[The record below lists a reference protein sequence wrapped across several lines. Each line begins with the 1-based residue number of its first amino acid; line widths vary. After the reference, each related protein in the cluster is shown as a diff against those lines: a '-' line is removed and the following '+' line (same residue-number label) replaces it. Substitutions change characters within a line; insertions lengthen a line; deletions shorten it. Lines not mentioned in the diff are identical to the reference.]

1 MKLGLALSGGGIR
14 GAVHIGV
21 LKAFEECGIKID
33 IIGGTSSGSLVA
45 ALYAMGYT
53 PVHIYELFKRY
64 GKTITTMGAGSII
77 NGVGGYIVNKKFNIS
92 GISDGN
98 SIEELY
104 NEFASRK
111 NIYKMSDMKMPIVI
125 PTIDIKDGKEY
136 VFTSKENKSQ
146 GKNQNKAQ
154 NINHNQTHNKS
165 YNKYI
170 TDISVGA
177 AVRASSSFPGVFCP
191 YEYENHIFLDGGTID
206 NIPVSEV
213 IKCGA
218 NKVITV
224 NFAPIEIDGN
234 SNVMDIVLRTI
245 DIMGNKIIENDVE
258 KSDFILTIPTDDK
271 IGFLDSNQIEK
282 CYKCGYKTAMEKIKE
297 IHKILLK

>member
-21 LKAFEECGIKID
+21 LKAFEENNIKID
-33 IIGGTSSGSLVA
+33 VIGGTSSGSLVA

-64 GKTITTMGAGSII
+64 GKTITSMGAGSII
-77 NGVGGYIVNKKFNIS
+77 NGVSGYIVNKKFNIS

-104 NEFASRK
+104 NEFANRK
-111 NIYKMSDMKMPIVI
+111 NIYKMSDVKMPIVI
-125 PTIDIKDGKEY
+125 PTIDIKNGKEY
-136 VFTSKENKSQ
+136 VFTSKKNRNK
-146 GKNQNKAQ
+146 
-154 NINHNQTHNKS
+154 
-165 YNKYI
+165 KYI

-191 YEYENHIFLDGGTID
+191 YEYKNHIFLDGGTID

-213 IKCGA
+213 ARCGA
-218 NKVITV
+218 DKVITV
-224 NFAPIEIDGN
+224 NFAPIEITNN
-234 SNVMDIVLRTI
+234 SNVMDIVLRAI
-245 DIMGNKIIENDVE
+245 DIMGNKIIESDVK
-258 KSDFILTIPTDDK
+258 KSDFILTIPTDNE
-271 IGFLDSNQIEK
+271 IGFLDSNQIEN
-282 CYKCGYKTAMEKIKE
+282 CYKCGYKIATERMGE
-297 IHKILLK
+297 IHKILSK

>member
-21 LKAFEECGIKID
+21 LKAFEENNIKID
-33 IIGGTSSGSLVA
+33 VIGGTSSGSLVA

-64 GKTITTMGAGSII
+64 GKTITSMGAGSII
-77 NGVGGYIVNKKFNIS
+77 NGVSGYIVNKKFNIS

-104 NEFASRK
+104 NEFANRK
-111 NIYKMSDMKMPIVI
+111 NIYKMSDVKMPIVI
-125 PTIDIKDGKEY
+125 PTIDIKNGKEY
-136 VFTSKENKSQ
+136 VFTSKKNRNK
-146 GKNQNKAQ
+146 
-154 NINHNQTHNKS
+154 
-165 YNKYI
+165 KYI

-191 YEYENHIFLDGGTID
+191 YEYKNHIFLDGGTID

-213 IKCGA
+213 ARCGA
-218 NKVITV
+218 DKVITV
-224 NFAPIEIDGN
+224 NFAPIEITNN
-234 SNVMDIVLRTI
+234 SNVMDIVLRAI
-245 DIMGNKIIENDVE
+245 DIMGNKIIESDVK
-258 KSDFILTIPTDDK
+258 KSDFILTIPTDNE

-282 CYKCGYKTAMEKIKE
+282 CYKCGYKIAIERMGE
-297 IHKILLK
+297 IHKILSK